1 MRHLS
6 PFALLGVLA
15 LASAQSSADSTVGGT
30 RRRLLNE
37 KTALPHPKRVLSESL
52 YPVEAVH
59 YKDNVAYCEYLDS
72 GFCMASQNQRWG
84 FTPKSYNVT
93 TATQALNTCTQLVG
107 QDLTVAV
114 GWPYAV
120 DTTTLVAV
128 EFNEVQNEAYCVF
141 TCPGMTTHVEYYAN
155 YEDGPRAG
163 PFHFLIAVG
172 AAPEGSSFLAPCLA
186 PPAPPSS
193 PPSSPPLPSTPP
205 SSPPL
210 PSTPPSPPS
219 PPSTP
224 PSPPSP
230 PSTPPPPSLPPGSLH
245 PVEAVHY
252 KDNVAYCEYLDS
264 GFCMASQN
272 QRWGFTPK
280 SYNVTTATQALNTCT
295 QLVGQDLTVAVG
307 WPYAVDTTTL
317 VAVEFNEVQNEA
329 YCVFTCPGMTTHVEY
344 YANYEDGPR
353 AGPFHFLI
361 AVGAAPEGSSF
372 LAPCLAPP
380 APPSSPPPSL
390 PPSPPPPDLLLL
402 SMTAAGTVE
411 EIDEAQQTS
420 MRQTIANET
429 GVDVENVSLE
439 ITAASVNILAY
450 IMVPVTMAVATVQS
464 ALETSFATADAAS
477 NLLGVTVESEPQVA
491 QASPPSSPPSDD
503 KAGIIAGSTVG
514 GVLLLVLVLVLG
526 YYFYRQQSDP
536 SKGTPKTPAV

>member
-107 QDLTVAV
+107 QNLTVAV

-163 PFHFLIAVG
+163 PFHFLIA
-172 AAPEGSSFLAPCLA
+172 A
-186 PPAPPSS
+186 
-193 PPSSPPLPSTPP
+193 
-205 SSPPL
+205 
-210 PSTPPSPPS
+210 
-219 PPSTP
+219 
-224 PSPPSP
+224 
-230 PSTPPPPSLPPGSLH
+230 
-245 PVEAVHY
+245 
-252 KDNVAYCEYLDS
+252 
-264 GFCMASQN
+264 
-272 QRWGFTPK
+272 
-280 SYNVTTATQALNTCT
+280 
-295 QLVGQDLTVAVG
+295 
-307 WPYAVDTTTL
+307 
-317 VAVEFNEVQNEA
+317 
-329 YCVFTCPGMTTHVEY
+329 
-344 YANYEDGPR
+344 
-353 AGPFHFLI
+353 
-361 AVGAAPEGSSF
+361 GAAPEGSSF

-420 MRQTIANET
+420 MRQTI
-429 GVDVENVSLE
+429 VFQW
-439 ITAASVNILAY
+439 
-450 IMVPVTMAVATVQS
+450 P
-464 ALETSFATADAAS
+464 
-477 NLLGVTVESEPQVA
+477 
-491 QASPPSSPPSDD
+491 
-503 KAGIIAGSTVG
+503 AG
-514 GVLLLVLVLVLG
+514 
-526 YYFYRQQSDP
+526 
-536 SKGTPKTPAV
+536 